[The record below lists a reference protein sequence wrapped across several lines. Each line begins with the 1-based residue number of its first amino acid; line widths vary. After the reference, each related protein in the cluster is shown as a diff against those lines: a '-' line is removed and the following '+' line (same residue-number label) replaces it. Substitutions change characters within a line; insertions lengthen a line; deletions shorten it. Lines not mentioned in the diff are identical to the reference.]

1 MSYYVDS
8 LERFL
13 FCRKGITGTLVSGGA
28 QSSVLCLKGEVF
40 YTLGADLESTVA
52 LSPSKALRFSFLSFQ
67 FFPFNFLKIIIYLAV
82 LGLSLSRWDLV
93 PWSGIEPGPSALG
106 AQSLSHQNNEHTHW
120 CLSDDNDNVLGSQS
134 CPTLCNPM
142 DCIPPGFMGFFRQEY
157 WSGLPFPSP
166 GYLPNTGIEPR
177 SPALQKVLYGLS
189 HQGR

>member
-13 FCRKGITGTLVSGGA
+13 FCRKGITGTLVS
-28 QSSVLCLKGEVF
+28 VLCLQGEVF

-93 PWSGIEPGPSALG
+93 P
-106 AQSLSHQNNEHTHW
+106 
-120 CLSDDNDNVLGSQS
+120 
-134 CPTLCNPM
+134 
-142 DCIPPGFMGFFRQEY
+142 
-157 WSGLPFPSP
+157 
-166 GYLPNTGIEPR
+166 
-177 SPALQKVLYGLS
+177 
-189 HQGR
+189 